1 MRHLGAVAGQGCGVV
16 ASARRNAPAF
26 ANNLEMNLMWRAVYC
41 FYRVMWRL
49 LYWSQRRFTFAGW
62 LVLTGTFI
70 AALGALDTET
80 SSAYRGFVPL
90 LLLLVIAFV
99 SSWVFRVRFT
109 AVRFL
114 PRFATAEQ
122 PFEYRVCIRN
132 LTSRIQRGLTFL
144 ENPADPRPSF
154 EEWLAQQRAEE
165 KKVRSLRLSRPQQR
179 YNPFRI
185 ATLETIPVPPIPPDA
200 EVEVKV
206 SVTPLRRGLFRLEG
220 LTLARTDPFGLF
232 RAFAKIPAPETML
245 ILPKR
250 YSLPDIALPGEMRFQ
265 EGGVALAS
273 NVGQSD
279 EFVSLR
285 EYRRGDPLRRI
296 HWRSWAKAGKPIV
309 REFEDEF
316 FSRHALVLDTFS
328 EEPFSETFEEAVSVA
343 ASFACTIR
351 TQESLLDLLFVGAQA
366 YCFTSGRG
374 LAHVDQMLEIL
385 ASVRTCADK
394 TFDVLETLALN
405 HTDAVS
411 GCICV
416 LLAWDG
422 PRRRFVEKL
431 KACSIPVRVVVIVAE
446 KPDKPFDPGPMREAP
461 EDFHVLVAG
470 QIEEG
475 LAGCGR

>member
-1 MRHLGAVAGQGCGVV
+1 
-16 ASARRNAPAF
+16 
-26 ANNLEMNLMWRAVYC
+26 MNLIWRAVYR
-41 FYRVMWRL
+41 FYRIMWRL
-49 LYWSQRRFTFAGW
+49 LHWSQRRFTFAGW
-62 LVLTGTFI
+62 LVLVGAFT
-70 AALGALDTET
+70 AVLGALDTET
-80 SSAYRGFVPL
+80 SSAYQGFVPL
-90 LLLLVIAFV
+90 ILLLVTAFV
-99 SSWVFRVRFT
+99 SSWFFRLRFT

-122 PFEYRVCIRN
+122 PFEYRVRIGN
-132 LTSRIQRGLTFL
+132 LTSKIQKGLTFL

-165 KKVRSLRLSRPQQR
+165 KKVKSLRLSRPQQR

-185 ATLETIPVPPIPPDA
+185 ATVENVSLPPIPQSG
-200 EVEVKV
+200 EVEIKV
-206 SVTPLRRGLFRLEG
+206 SVTPLRRGLFRFEG
-220 LTLARTDPFGLF
+220 MTLARMDPFGLF
-232 RAFAKIPAPETML
+232 RAFSKISSPETML

-250 YSLPDIALPGEMRFQ
+250 YSLPEIALPGETRFQ

-296 HWRSWAKAGKPIV
+296 HWRSWARAGKPIV

-328 EEPFSETFEEAVSVA
+328 PEPCNEAFEEAVSVA
-343 ASFACTIR
+343 ASFACAIR
-351 TQESLLDLLFVGAQA
+351 TQESLLDLLFVGTQA
-366 YCFTSGRG
+366 YCFTTGRG
-374 LAHVDQMLEIL
+374 LAHVDQILEIL

-394 TFDVLETLALN
+394 SFESLETLALN
-405 HTDAVS
+405 HIDTVS

-416 LLAWDG
+416 LLAWDE

-431 KACSIPVRVVVIVAE
+431 KASNIPVRVAVIVAA
-446 KPDKPFDPGPMREAP
+446 KPEKPFDPGPMRDDP
-461 EDFHVLVAG
+461 EHFHVLVTG
-470 QIEEG
+470 QIEQG
-475 LAGCGR
+475 LARI